1 MRICAKIKIHAILTV
16 GCVLLFSGCVNTP
29 TSTAVYNYQ
38 QPSRPMLSSQ
48 ERANLT
54 EADIVRM
61 IRLADEAYENGKYT
75 VAKDIYYE
83 VILASTEP
91 DVYVLNS
98 YGVCLANLGLYNN
111 ALTVFNMALRNDPN
125 DETVLDNIQI
135 CRQFIA
141 AQTEAQRQRELEQQR
156 QQQENMQNLIAS
168 LNNMSNTLAG
178 MSQSNQN
185 SSGSSETTSSSTGDS
200 GSAGSGS
207 SGSSGRNQ
215 STGDWASYQRNYNQR
230 AKATEMA
237 LDNYKK
243 DPSSSNLQAFR
254 DQQKRLKEYRLDCNR
269 RIESQGG
276 RANFIGASFYETVNP

>member
-1 MRICAKIKIHAILTV
+1 MRICAKIKIHAIIAV
-16 GCVLLFSGCVNTP
+16 GCVLLLSGCVNTP

-61 IRLADEAYENGKYT
+61 IQLADEAYENGKYT

-83 VILASTEP
+83 VILVSKEP

-98 YGVCLANLGLYNN
+98 YGVCLASLGLYNN
-111 ALTVFNMALRNDPN
+111 ALTIFNMALKNDPG
-125 DETVLDNIQI
+125 DETVMGNIQI

-168 LNNMSNTLAG
+168 LNNMSNALAG

-185 SSGSSETTSSSTGDS
+185 ISGSSETTSSSTSDS

-207 SGSSGRNQ
+207 SSSSGRSQ
-215 STGDWASYQRNYNQR
+215 STGDWGSYQRNYNQR

-237 LDNYKK
+237 LDNYRK
-243 DPSSSNLQAFR
+243 DPSTRLLEEFR
-254 DQQKRLKEYRLDCNR
+254 ARQRSLKEYRLECNR

-276 RANFIGASFYETVNP
+276 RANYIGASFYETVNP